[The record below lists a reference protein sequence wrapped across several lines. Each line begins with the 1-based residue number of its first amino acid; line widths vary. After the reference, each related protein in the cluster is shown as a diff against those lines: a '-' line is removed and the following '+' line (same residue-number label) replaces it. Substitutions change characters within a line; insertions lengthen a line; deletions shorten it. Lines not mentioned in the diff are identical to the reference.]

1 MMIINR
7 FWIRRLA
14 NQVSFGKL
22 GIRDRFEG
30 SILLMR
36 EILSLF
42 HPKRARASEGRE
54 GQGRF
59 GPFGSQKAESCEAKT
74 GSAGTDA

>member
-1 MMIINR
+1 
-7 FWIRRLA
+7 
-14 NQVSFGKL
+14 
-22 GIRDRFEG
+22 
-30 SILLMR
+30 MR